1 MYTEVALEIEEVCH
15 VHDEA
20 YLKYVNSE
28 EAYDKLHRG
37 VKAMGGSAL
46 EILTN
51 KELLEKI
58 KKEWREL
65 KNIK

>member
-1 MYTEVALEIEEVCH
+1 
-15 VHDEA
+15 
-20 YLKYVNSE
+20 
-28 EAYDKLHRG
+28 
-37 VKAMGGSAL
+37 MGGSAL